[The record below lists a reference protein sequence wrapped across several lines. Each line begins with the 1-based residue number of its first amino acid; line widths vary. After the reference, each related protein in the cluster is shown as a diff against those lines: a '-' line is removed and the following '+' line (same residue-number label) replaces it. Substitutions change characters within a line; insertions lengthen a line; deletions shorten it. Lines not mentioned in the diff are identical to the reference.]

1 MEVEIKKTVDL
12 WFFRSKMT
20 KVATII
26 ITYNGSYWIRKC
38 LEHLFQSS
46 ETSHLII
53 VDNNSTDDTIEI
65 IRPFLGKIELIQ
77 LPSNLG
83 FGGAN
88 NIGIQRAL
96 ELGFSHIFLLNQ
108 DGYVQKDC
116 ISKLLSASLLSPQF
130 GILSPIQLDT
140 TGQAMDPV
148 FQGQVA
154 KYYAPDTGNLLK
166 ELTKEKAAEP
176 LEVRFVGAAAWFLT
190 SELIKKV
197 GLFHPVF
204 FHYGEDNNFAA
215 RAQYFGF
222 KIGIQV
228 TAAMIHDRKSRK
240 KSKFL
245 PIKLRSFP
253 LHQLLDIRKPF
264 AIAWMVAY
272 YQLIRTWKKLQKA
285 SGNKHKNQFLETRN
299 WFFAD
304 LKKAL
309 EIRKEMKKGFK

>member
-1 MEVEIKKTVDL
+1 L
-12 WFFRSKMT
+12 GLFRSKMAR
-20 KVATII
+20 VATII
-26 ITYNGSYWIRKC
+26 ITYNGSQWIRRC

-46 ETSHLII
+46 VASHVII
-53 VDNNSTDDTIEI
+53 LDNNSTDDTIEI
-65 IRPFLGKIELIQ
+65 IRPFLKNIELIQ

-96 ELGFSHIFLLNQ
+96 ELGYSHIFLLNQ
-108 DGYVQKDC
+108 DAYVQKDC
-116 ISKLLSASLLSPQF
+116 ISKLLSSSLLSPQF
-130 GILSPIQLDT
+130 GILSPIQLDA
-140 TGQAMDPV
+140 TGHAMDPV

-154 KYYAPDTGNLLK
+154 KHYAPDVGSLIK
-166 ELTKEKAAEP
+166 EFKKEKP
-176 LEVRFVGAAAWFLT
+176 SDPIEVRFVGAAAWFLS
-190 SELIKKV
+190 SEMIKKV

-215 RAQYFGF
+215 RTQYFGF
-222 KIGIQV
+222 KLGIQV
-228 TAAMIHDRKSRK
+228 TTAMIHDRILRK

-264 AIAWMVAY
+264 VLAWMVAY
-272 YQLIRTWKKLQKA
+272 YQLRRTWKKLHKT
-285 SGNKHKNQFLETRN
+285 SGNKHKKQFLEIRK
-299 WFFAD
+299 WFFSD

-309 EIRKEMKKGFK
+309 EIREEMKKGYQ

>member
-1 MEVEIKKTVDL
+1 MA
-12 WFFRSKMT
+12 

-26 ITYNGSYWIRKC
+26 ITYNGSYWIKRS

-46 ETSHLII
+46 VTSYLII

-65 IRPFLGKIELIQ
+65 IKPFLEKIELIQ

-96 ELGFSHIFLLNQ
+96 ELGYSHIFLLNQ

-116 ISKLLSASLLSPQF
+116 ISKLLSTSLLSPQF
-130 GILSPIQLDT
+130 GIISPIQLDA
-140 TGQAMDPV
+140 TGHAMDPV
-148 FQGQVA
+148 FQSQVA
-154 KYYAPDTGNLLK
+154 KYYAPDTGRLNK
-166 ELTKEKAAEP
+166 ELVKEKP
-176 LEVRFVGAAAWFLT
+176 SDPIEVRFVGAAAWFLT

-228 TAAMIHDRKSRK
+228 TTAMIHDRKPRK

-264 AIAWMVAY
+264 VLAWVVAY
-272 YQLIRTWKKLQKA
+272 YQMMRTWKKLHKA
-285 SGNKHKNQFLETRN
+285 SGNKHKKQFLEMRK
-299 WFFAD
+299 WFFSD

-309 EIRKEMKKGFK
+309 EIREEMKKGYK

>member
-1 MEVEIKKTVDL
+1 
-12 WFFRSKMT
+12 MT

-26 ITYNGSYWIRKC
+26 ITYNGSHWIERC

-46 ETSHLII
+46 VTSYLII

-65 IRPFLGKIELIQ
+65 IKPFLDKIELIQ
-77 LPSNLG
+77 LSSNLG

-108 DGYVQKDC
+108 DAYVQKDC
-116 ISKLLSASLLSPQF
+116 ISKLLSTSLISPQY
-130 GILSPIQLDT
+130 GILSPIQLDA
-140 TGQAMDPV
+140 TGQGMDPV

-154 KYYAPDTGNLLK
+154 KHYAPDTGNLVK

-176 LEVRFVGAAAWFLT
+176 IEVRFVGAAAWFLT
-190 SELIKKV
+190 SEMINKV

-204 FHYGEDNNFAA
+204 FHYGEDNNYAA
-215 RAQYFGF
+215 RAQYFDF

-228 TAAMIHDRKSRK
+228 TTAMIHDRKSREK
-240 KSKFL
+240 AQFL

-264 AIAWMVAY
+264 VVAWMVAY
-272 YQLIRTWKKLQKA
+272 YQLMRTWKKLHKS
-285 SGNKHKNQFLETRN
+285 SGDKHKKQFLETRN

-304 LKKAL
+304 LKEAL
-309 EIRKEMKKGFK
+309 EIREEMKKGYK

>member
-1 MEVEIKKTVDL
+1 MA
-12 WFFRSKMT
+12 R
-20 KVATII
+20 VATII
-26 ITYNGSYWIRKC
+26 ITYNGSYWIRRC

-46 ETSHLII
+46 VTSHLII

-65 IRPFLGKIELIQ
+65 IKPFLEKIELIQ

-96 ELGFSHIFLLNQ
+96 ELGYSHIFLLNQ
-108 DGYVQKDC
+108 DAYVQKDC
-116 ISKLLSASLLSPQF
+116 ISKLLSTSLSSPQY
-130 GILSPIQLDT
+130 GILSPIQLDA

-148 FQGQVA
+148 FMGQVA
-154 KYYAPDTGNLLK
+154 KHYAPEIGNLLK
-166 ELTKEKAAEP
+166 EFAKEKAAVP

-228 TAAMIHDRKSRK
+228 TTAMIHDRKPRK

-264 AIAWMVAY
+264 VLAWMVAY
-272 YQLIRTWKKLQKA
+272 YQLMRTWKKLHKA

-299 WFFAD
+299 WFFSD

-309 EIRKEMKKGFK
+309 EIREDMKKGYK